1 MERAFK
7 VHELNGLEILTWED
21 AEIRESNEGEIC
33 VKNQAIEVSFIDICH
48 DKGVCRA
55 ATIPFTPSMKAV
67 RTEVSCGEDVA
78 EIPVRTDGCWHQRFG
93 IPSELRIKSTWPRQG
108 QNCLEAQD
116 VSGVRSQPC
125 LLELMEEHSL
135 MLHGVTGYAEPGRIM
150 AVVGPSGSTLNLDLF
165 GMGLHSYQIWLGR
178 TLHQILINEDLAWSP
193 LVGHP

>member
-1 MERAFK
+1 MVRAFK

-67 RTEVSCGEDVA
+67 RTVTAVGS
-78 EIPVRTDGCWHQRFG
+78 QRLGFLVDLLSPAAIVGFMGGHFIINVFLTKARAKLFG
-93 IPSELRIKSTWPRQG
+93 GPRF
-108 QNCLEAQD
+108 
-116 VSGVRSQPC
+116 
-125 LLELMEEHSL
+125 
-135 MLHGVTGYAEPGRIM
+135 TGYTEPGRIM

-178 TLHQILINEDLAWSP
+178 TLHQILIDEDLAWPP